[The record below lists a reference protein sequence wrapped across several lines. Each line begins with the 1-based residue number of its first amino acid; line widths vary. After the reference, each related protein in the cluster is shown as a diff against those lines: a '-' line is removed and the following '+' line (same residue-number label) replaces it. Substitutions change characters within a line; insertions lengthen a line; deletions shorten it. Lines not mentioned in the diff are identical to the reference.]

1 MDAYYAMQWPREN
14 LFCTGYIHEVM
25 NFRYNWH
32 GTEYELNILLHGRA
46 EYCRDGE
53 SWLLEEDDM
62 ILIDPGVGHASFALE
77 SDTYALVLR
86 VSASA
91 FRALLP
97 SGQGYSFQHFVTDAS
112 TRYRPEF
119 NLLRYCAARFLE
131 SASQPGPVSRLG
143 ARAAPELLI
152 TGLAQHTQPRQLR
165 TATEGD
171 SLHQETIRRITQYVE
186 ENYAS
191 KITLE
196 ELSKFSQYN
205 RTYISTFFK
214 NTVGMNFYEYLTRVR
229 FQHALYELTSTNK
242 NLTEIAIDTG
252 FPDLK
257 SFNTRFYA
265 TFRRRPAEYRP
276 LLAPDCAKVGLGQM
290 YYRQIEEPAIRAKL
304 AEYTALGLD
313 RRS

>member
-1 MDAYYAMQWPREN
+1 MTPN
-14 LFCTGYIHEVM
+14 
-25 NFRYNWH
+25 
-32 GTEYELNILLHGRA
+32 
-46 EYCRDGE
+46 
-53 SWLLEEDDM
+53 
-62 ILIDPGVGHASFALE
+62 
-77 SDTYALVLR
+77 
-86 VSASA
+86 
-91 FRALLP
+91 
-97 SGQGYSFQHFVTDAS
+97 
-112 TRYRPEF
+112 
-119 NLLRYCAARFLE
+119 
-131 SASQPGPVSRLG
+131 
-143 ARAAPELLI
+143 
-152 TGLAQHTQPRQLR
+152 
-165 TATEGD
+165 
-171 SLHQETIRRITQYVE
+171 ETIRRITQYVE

-242 NLTEIAIDTG
+242 NLTEIAIDNG

>member
-25 NFRYNWH
+25 NYRYNWH
-32 GTEYELNILLHGRA
+32 ETEYELNILLHGRA

-53 SWLLEEDDM
+53 THLLEEDDL

-97 SGQGYSFQHFVTDAS
+97 PGQGYSFHHFVTDAS
-112 TRYRPEF
+112 NRYRPEF
-119 NLLRYCAARFLE
+119 NLLRYCAAQFLQ
-131 SASQPGPVSRLG
+131 SASRPGPICRLG
-143 ARAAPELLI
+143 AKASLELLVAS
-152 TGLAQHTQPRQLR
+152 LARDTRPRQLR

-196 ELSKFSQYN
+196 ELSRFSQYN

-229 FQHALYELTSTNK
+229 FQHALYELTSTSK
-242 NLTEIAIDTG
+242 NLTEIAIDNG

-276 LLAPDCAKVGLGQM
+276 LLAPDSAKVGLGQM
-290 YYRQIEEPAIRAKL
+290 YYRQMEEPAIREKL
-304 AEYTALGLD
+304 AAYSSLGLD
-313 RRS
+313 SRP

>member
-25 NFRYNWH
+25 NYRYNWH
-32 GTEYELNILLHGRA
+32 ETEYELNILLHGRA

-53 SWLLEEDDM
+53 THLLEEDDL

-97 SGQGYSFQHFVTDAS
+97 PGQGYSFHHFVTDAS
-112 TRYRPEF
+112 NRYRPEF
-119 NLLRYCAARFLE
+119 NLLRYCAAQFLQ
-131 SASQPGPVSRLG
+131 SASQPGPICRLG
-143 ARAAPELLI
+143 AKASLELLVAS
-152 TGLAQHTQPRQLR
+152 LARDTRPRQLR

-196 ELSKFSQYN
+196 ELSRFSQYN

-229 FQHALYELTSTNK
+229 FQHALYELTSTSK
-242 NLTEIAIDTG
+242 NLTEIAIDNG

-276 LLAPDCAKVGLGQM
+276 LLAPDSAKVGLGQM
-290 YYRQIEEPAIRAKL
+290 YYRQMEEPAIREKL
-304 AEYTALGLD
+304 AAYSSLGLD
-313 RRS
+313 SRP